1 MRSNTLS
8 DSPALH
14 VIAIARDPATV
25 RLLEKVLAG
34 SEDRLSIASDLA
46 EGLARAAS
54 EAPDLVL
61 VEVAMSNNA
70 GLAVVHH
77 LRALAPQVAI
87 YALASPAHL
96 ELGSQAVALGGTGV
110 LMLPLVGDELLGA
123 MSSVRARMAEQRLR
137 EELEREVRSARLTG
151 DLLEALDAIGTCPSR
166 RQAAAKTLGVFLEA
180 TRARRGAVFLRASDA
195 SRDLMLVE
203 RVGEVT
209 DLPGF
214 CSEMELMRHA
224 ASRPGFELIRLAGR
238 TSQQGVLLLCEPEE
252 MSAAVRAALERAA
265 AHAAA
270 VVALGAERET
280 ASLGTMKD
288 PESSAYTFAYFVDVA
303 GREIDKARRHGRR
316 FAVATLTIGPGD
328 ATGDPQLPS
337 VQMAEHVL
345 GAVRDTDILARVD
358 DREFYLLLPETG
370 GIGAHACRRRIMRHF
385 RKAPPGASLAIG
397 VATYPHDGG
406 DLSQLMRV
414 ARHRAD
420 ASRDSVVFGE
430 GFDAL
435 GLSEV
440 LDTLLWNVKPAA
452 RPDAPRSIEIP
463 RADLVRLAASAVSEA
478 RRSGSA
484 WALTTERPGLSL
496 SSAVRSALG
505 PTSDNVR
512 LECTEAALLDPS
524 GELEAFSLITEHGA
538 YSLLGRAE
546 GNLVRAVH
554 TADPLF
560 SDFVVDRLSEAAG
573 SRFWSS

>member
-1 MRSNTLS
+1 MTP
-8 DSPALH
+8 PALH

-25 RLLEKVLAG
+25 RLLRTILED
-34 SEDRLSIASDLA
+34 SEDRLSVAGDLA

-61 VEVAMSNNA
+61 VEVAMSGNA

-77 LRALAPQVAI
+77 VRALAPQAAI
-87 YALASPAHL
+87 YALAAPENL
-96 ELGSQAVALGGTGV
+96 ELGTQAVALGGTGV
-110 LMLPLVGDELLGA
+110 LMLPLAGDELHGA
-123 MSSVRARMAEQRLR
+123 LSAVRTRLAEQRLR

-151 DLLEALDAIGTCPSR
+151 ELLESLDAIGTCTSR
-166 RQAAAKTLGVFLEA
+166 RQAATKTLHVFMEA
-180 TRARRGAVFLRASDA
+180 TRARRGAVYLRASDA

-203 RVGEVT
+203 RIGELA

-214 CSEMELMRHA
+214 CSEMELMRDVTTR
-224 ASRPGFELIRLAGR
+224 SGFELIRLAGR
-238 TSQQGVLLLCEPEE
+238 TSQQGVLVLCEPAE
-252 MSAAVRAALERAA
+252 MNGAVRSALERAA

-270 VVALGAERET
+270 VVALGAEREAAT
-280 ASLGTMKD
+280 LGTMKD
-288 PESSAYTFAYFVDVA
+288 PASSAYTFAYFVDVA

-316 FAVATLTIGPGD
+316 FAVATLTIGAGGC
-328 ATGDPQLPS
+328 TDPELQS

-385 RKAPPGASLAIG
+385 RRAPTGGSLAVG
-397 VATYPHDGG
+397 VATYPHDGT

-420 ASRDSVVFGE
+420 ASRDSVVFDE
-430 GFDAL
+430 GFDDLEL
-435 GLSEV
+435 GEV
-440 LDTLLWNVKPAA
+440 LDGLLGRKTTA
-452 RPDAPRSIEIP
+452 RHDVPRSIELP
-463 RADLVRLAASAVSEA
+463 RADLVRLAATAVSEA

-484 WALTTERPGLSL
+484 WALTTERAGLSL
-496 SSAVRSALG
+496 SSAVRAALG
-505 PTSDNVR
+505 PPSDNLR
-512 LECTEAALLDPS
+512 LECAEATLLGAS
-524 GELEAFSLITEHGA
+524 GDLEVFSVITEHGA

-560 SDFVVDRLSEAAG
+560 SDFLVGRLSEMAG